1 MILTEIL
8 KNEEE
13 RRIHESRQAFISDL
27 RTNQIE
33 YERRAVKAREE
44 GREEGIEIGE
54 KRGVEIGREEGIE
67 IGEKKGL
74 IEAAKKLIASGM
86 DTKTVCEMLGI
97 SESDLT

>member
-44 GREEGIEIGE
+44 GREEG
-54 KRGVEIGREEGIE
+54 
-67 IGEKKGL
+67 L
-74 IEAAKKLIASGM
+74 IEAAKKFIAGGM

>member
-44 GREEGIEIGE
+44 GI
-54 KRGVEIGREEGIE
+54 EIGREKGKEE
-67 IGEKKGL
+67 GL